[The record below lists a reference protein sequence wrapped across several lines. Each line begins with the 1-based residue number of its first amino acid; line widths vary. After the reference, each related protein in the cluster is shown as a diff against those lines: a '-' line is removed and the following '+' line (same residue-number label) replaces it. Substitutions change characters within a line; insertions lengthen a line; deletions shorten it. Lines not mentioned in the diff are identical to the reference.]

1 MTVHMQCIIPWP
13 VLAVSSGAELPSVL
27 PVPNSHVLP
36 FPLPDLLVEAGCTKC
51 CWNVDFCFIFLFE
64 FVTLFVPSLLTPVWD
79 WPAYHLYLEIWYLSE
94 LGECELCCALTA
106 SIGEILLLPLV
117 VVTGIFL
124 KNKSCLH
131 FSYQECLW
139 GESMQWRSFT
149 EPCPCCLWCF
159 LPLCWV
165 STVLDVESEDCS
177 NRLHFRL
184 IKVLLPEAFIALNQI
199 CKSIHKLEPP
209 FL

>member
-1 MTVHMQCIIPWP
+1 M
-13 VLAVSSGAELPSVL
+13 
-27 PVPNSHVLP
+27 
-36 FPLPDLLVEAGCTKC
+36 LLE
-51 CWNVDFCFIFLFE
+51 CWFLFY
-64 FVTLFVPSLLTPVWD
+64 FSLCICYTVCPFRPYTCVSD
-79 WPAYHLYLEIWYLSE
+79 WPAYHLYLEMWFLSD
-94 LGECELCCALTA
+94 LGESVSCGLLSQPAF
-106 SIGEILLLPLV
+106 GEVLLLPLV

-149 EPCPCCLWCF
+149 EPCPCRLWYVF
-159 LPLCWV
+159 FPLCWV
-165 STVLDVESEDCS
+165 FTVLDVESEDCS

-184 IKVLLPEAFIALNQI
+184 LKVHLTEAFIALIQI